1 MTRNEFITRLRQGL
15 VGLDPDYIRD
25 VMGDYQTHFDDGQA
39 SGRSEEE
46 IAAALGDPGRLA
58 RELRAEA
65 GFKAWEERKTPGNLA
80 GAVLALMGLA
90 TVDVMFLLPFLCA
103 MFGIFIGC
111 SVAVLVMVVVGF
123 ALMVAALF
131 PGLAWFGLTGGVEL
145 VAVGLVGLGL
155 VALGVGIGALFS
167 MIVDFVVKALV
178 RYARLHFR
186 LIDTVTAQE
195 TQHV

>member
-25 VMGDYQTHFDDGQA
+25 VMADYETHFEDGEK

-65 GFKAWEERKTPGNLA
+65 GFKRWEAARTPGNLV

-90 TVDVMFLLPFLCA
+90 TIDVMFLMPFLFA
-103 MFGIFIGC
+103 MFGIFIGF
-111 SVAVLVMVVVGF
+111 SVAVLVLVVVGF
-123 ALMVAALF
+123 ALMIGSLF
-131 PGLAWFGLTGGVEL
+131 PGLAWFGLTGGVDL
-145 VAVGLVGLGL
+145 LAVGLAGLGL
-155 VALGVGIGALFS
+155 VALGVGLGALFS
-167 MIVDFVVKALV
+167 LVVNVIVKALV
-178 RYARLHFR
+178 GYARLHFR
-186 LIDTVTAQE
+186 LINTVTQE
-195 TQHV
+195 T